1 MVHSPPRIDRGWRVG
16 GRLVVPLAV
25 LSVLPLT
32 WMSLRMFNVPERH
45 ELAAGAFM
53 TAAYALI
60 VSAFAMVLSP

>member
-1 MVHSPPRIDRGWRVG
+1 MG

-60 VSAFAMVLSP
+60 VSAFATVLSP